1 MGRGSLYFFGALAS
15 ICALTTTGCGDKTAA
30 ASQGDPTLHSAKLDA
45 GAGEGGTGP
54 HAAAADA
61 GPAIDDVAMPKA
73 SGEELDARMKHLVE
87 AIAQGNPDL
96 AGDVVFPRD
105 AYIQTKDSTDPQKG
119 WEKKVQ
125 GSFKRG
131 VEGLHKKT
139 MKGTGG
145 DGGGAKFVS
154 FELGHSVLQITPK
167 KKDWKRPLWR
177 VKHSKLTFSIDGKQ
191 RHIDIAEMTA
201 WRGAWYVTKL
211 R

>member
-1 MGRGSLYFFGALAS
+1 MRGSLFLIGALY
-15 ICALTTTGCGDKTAA
+15 ALSAAGCGDKTAA
-30 ASQGDPTLHSAKLDA
+30 AGQVDPSLTSAKLD
-45 GAGEGGTGP
+45 GGREGGAS
-54 HAAAADA
+54 AATADA
-61 GPAIDDVAMPKA
+61 GPVVDDVAMPKA
-73 SGEELDARMKHLVE
+73 SGEELDMRMKHLVE

-105 AYIQTKDSTDPQKG
+105 AFIQTKDSTDPQKG

-131 VEGLHKKT
+131 VEGLHKK
-139 MKGTGG
+139 MKGV
-145 DGGGAKFVS
+145 DGAKFVS
-154 FELGHSVLQITPK
+154 FELGHSVTQITPK

-177 VKHSKLTFSIDGKQ
+177 VKHSKLTFTVDGKQ
-191 RHIDIAEMTA
+191 RHLDIAEMTA

>member
-1 MGRGSLYFFGALAS
+1 MRGSLFLIGALV
-15 ICALTTTGCGDKTAA
+15 ALSAAGCGDKTAA
-30 ASQGDPTLHSAKLDA
+30 AGQLDPTLHSAKLDA
-45 GAGEGGTGP
+45 SAEGGAT
-54 HAAAADA
+54 HAGSTADA
-61 GPAIDDVAMPKA
+61 GPSLEDVAMPKA
-73 SGEELDARMKHLVE
+73 AGEELDTRMKHLVE

-105 AYIQTKDSTDPQKG
+105 AYIQTRDSADPQKA

-131 VEGLHKKT
+131 VEGLHKK
-139 MKGTGG
+139 MKGV
-145 DGGGAKFVS
+145 DGAKFVS
-154 FELGHSVLQITPK
+154 FELGHSVVQITPK

-177 VKHSKLTFSIDGKQ
+177 VRHSKLTFVVDGKQ
-191 RHIDIAEMTA
+191 RHLEIAEMTA

>member
-1 MGRGSLYFFGALAS
+1 MRGSLFFIGALLALSAS
-15 ICALTTTGCGDKTAA
+15 GCGDKTAA
-30 ASQGDPTLHSAKLDA
+30 AGQVDPTLHSAKLDG
-45 GAGEGGTGP
+45 GAEGGGP
-54 HAAAADA
+54 HATADA

-87 AIAQGNPDL
+87 AVAQGNADL

-105 AYIQTKDSTDPQKG
+105 AYIQTKDSTDPQRA

-125 GSFKRG
+125 SSFKRS
-131 VEGLHKKT
+131 VDVLHKKT
-139 MKGTGG
+139 KAGE
-145 DGGGAKFVS
+145 DGQAKFVS

-177 VKHSKLTFSIDGKQ
+177 VKHSKLTFTIDGKQ
-191 RHIDIAEMTA
+191 RHLDIAEMTA

-211 R
+211 RGT

>member
-1 MGRGSLYFFGALAS
+1 LS
-15 ICALTTTGCGDKTAA
+15 
-30 ASQGDPTLHSAKLDA
+30 SAKLD
-45 GAGEGGTGP
+45 GGPQTT
-54 HAAAADA
+54 ADA
-61 GPAIDDVAMPKA
+61 GPAIEDVTMPMA

-105 AYIQTKDSTDPQKG
+105 AFIQTRDSADPQKG
-119 WEKKVQ
+119 WEKKIR

-139 MKGTGG
+139 KGA
-145 DGGGAKFVS
+145 DGARFVS
-154 FELGHSVLQITPK
+154 FELGHSIVQITPK

-177 VKHSKLTFSIDGKQ
+177 VKHSKLTIAVDGKQ
-191 RHIDIAEMTA
+191 RRIDIAEMTA